1 MFEFIQRL
9 NTYQNILNWV
19 ATVEERVTTKHRVGE
34 PSRAR
39 PLTPPSVR
47 VRTWRFQ

>member
-1 MFEFIQRL
+1 MKIFLKPHSLALWQMGKAPLIPL
-9 NTYQNILNWV
+9 IS
-19 ATVEERVTTKHRVGE
+19 HRVGE